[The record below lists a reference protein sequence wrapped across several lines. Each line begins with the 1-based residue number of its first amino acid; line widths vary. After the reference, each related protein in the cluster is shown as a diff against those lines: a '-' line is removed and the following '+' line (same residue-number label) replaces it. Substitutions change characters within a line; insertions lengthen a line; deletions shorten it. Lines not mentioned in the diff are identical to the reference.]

1 MADRKRRLKRRDKR
15 SDSDGKPSKQEYA
28 VAKYLR
34 FKCPSKSSLLYG
46 DEVHYFTGSKAV
58 DVLLDSP
65 WATCKKEL
73 LFTNRHSCVDYLQDL
88 LNKGFFFRARKLIP
102 KRRDRSDLKDLA
114 KEKSIGRVSKCK
126 TEAANDERVE
136 SRADVT
142 IVDPAKKST
151 ESPDKKKHKKI
162 KLDVHSDQ
170 IFVDGNDVYAWK
182 YNPTAPK
189 TFLVGLLMVIGSIVV
204 CLFPLWP
211 AQFRLGVYYASILA
225 MCFVGC
231 LIALVCIRTVL
242 FCAIWLATFGKHH
255 FWLLPNLTE
264 DCGFFDS
271 FKPLYLHSVHDV
283 SGKKQKPEDNL
294 DSDEEDEEDSRN
306 GEQSDR
312 SSKCADKN
320 NFVVN
325 VFLIVAAKEGLS
337 ATDVS
342 TDEEREKMSDSGG
355 TRAVSE
361 VSSASTGCPHSTSTD
376 FEFVEK
382 PLES

>member
-1 MADRKRRLKRRDKR
+1 MADRRRRLKRRDKR

-34 FKCPSKSSLLYG
+34 FKCPSKSSLLFG

-65 WATCKKEL
+65 WATSKKEL

-114 KEKSIGRVSKCK
+114 KEKSLGRASKSK
-126 TEAANDERVE
+126 TETASDERLE

-142 IVDPAKKST
+142 VVDPAKN
-151 ESPDKKKHKKI
+151 
-162 KLDVHSDQ
+162 LFQ
-170 IFVDGNDVYAWK
+170 VYAWK

-189 TFLVGLLMVIGSIVV
+189 TFLVGLLMVVGSIVV

-242 FCAIWLATFGKHH
+242 FCAVWLATFGKHH

-271 FKPLYLHSVHDV
+271 FKPLYLHSVYDV
-283 SGKKQKPEDNL
+283 KGKKDKPEDNL
-294 DSDEEDEEDSRN
+294 DSDEDGEEDEDDSRN

-312 SSKCADKN
+312 SSKRTGASIF
-320 NFVVN
+320 NF
-325 VFLIVAAKEGLS
+325 
-337 ATDVS
+337 
-342 TDEEREKMSDSGG
+342 
-355 TRAVSE
+355 
-361 VSSASTGCPHSTSTD
+361 
-376 FEFVEK
+376 
-382 PLES
+382 